1 MSDLHVHA
9 LVSATTALEIILA
22 LAPVALVFN
31 PRPECLGGIEML
43 LELADHIGGG
53 DALGFMNGCGIFSP
67 SVSFDVSNG
76 LFLFILHGEAHNQE
90 GLDRWGGL

>member
-1 MSDLHVHA
+1 
-9 LVSATTALEIILA
+9 
-22 LAPVALVFN
+22 
-31 PRPECLGGIEML
+31 ML

-76 LFLFILHGEAHNQE
+76 LFFILHGEAHNQE